1 MEHQSII
8 VDSSFL
14 VALYITDDSQH
25 EMAEKIAKQMMD
37 VEKTIIM
44 HPYVIQEV
52 ATILTYRMGMIL
64 TKRFLDD
71 LFASASVR
79 IPQVNAPQEA
89 DFFKRVN
96 KRMSFTD
103 ITLVHLAKQMG
114 VPILSFD
121 RQILSLLKNL

>member
-1 MEHQSII
+1 MGHQSII
-8 VDSSFL
+8 IDSSFL

-25 EMAEKIAKQMMD
+25 EMAEKIAKQMAD
-37 VEKTIIM
+37 IEKKIIM

-52 ATILTYRMGMIL
+52 VTILTYRIGITL
-64 TKRFLDD
+64 ANRFLDD
-71 LFASASVR
+71 LFSSKSVS
-79 IPQVNAPQEA
+79 IPQVNTLQEA

-96 KRMSFTD
+96 RRMSFTD
-103 ITLVHLAKQMG
+103 ITLVHLAKQIS